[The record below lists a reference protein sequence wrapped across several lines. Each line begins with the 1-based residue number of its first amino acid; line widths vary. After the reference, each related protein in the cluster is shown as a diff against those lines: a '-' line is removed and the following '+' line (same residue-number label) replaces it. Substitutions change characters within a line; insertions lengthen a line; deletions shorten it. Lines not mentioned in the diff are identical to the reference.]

1 MWFERDKLIRFNHCD
16 PAAIIFYPQYFVL
29 FHEVMEDWFG
39 EALDTNYGEYIRTA
53 RLGVPAVKAECEF
66 LSQARLG
73 DVVRF
78 RIEPVRLGKASLE
91 LEGEARDGSELRAR
105 ARLTVVQ
112 MSLETRRSVPFA
124 EPLRGRLEAF
134 LRR

>member
-39 EALDTNYGEYIRTA
+39 EALETNYGEYIRTA

-66 LSQARLG
+66 LSQAKLG
-73 DVVRF
+73 DLVRF
-78 RIEPVRLGKASLE
+78 RIEPVHLGKSSLA
-91 LEGEARDGSELRAR
+91 LEGEARDGEELRAR
-105 ARLTVVQ
+105 ARITVVQ
-112 MSLETRRSVPFA
+112 MSLETRKSVPFA
-124 EPLRGRLEAF
+124 APLRGHLESF